1 MEKKFHTSTNWA
13 PWLGFGFL
21 LSMVI
26 FSYINATSLVVMLVV
41 LSFLPALIV
50 RLTLRGYF
58 VMDNFLLR
66 YAYDRKEEKHISY
79 SIPMLDILSVKR
91 IGRSIEIQ
99 HTKNKVLYTRVY
111 DAETFVNQLLKYN
124 PRITLLK

>member
-26 FSYINATSLVVMLVV
+26 FSYINATWLMILLAV

-50 RLTLRGYF
+50 RLTLKGYF

-66 YAYDRKEEKHISY
+66 YAYDCKEERQVSY
-79 SIPMLDILSVKR
+79 SIPMLDILSVRR
-91 IGRSIEIQ
+91 IGKSIEIL
-99 HTKNKVLYTRVY
+99 HTKDKLLYIRVH